1 MIRTPRGLRAIA
13 RRGIHARC
21 RGQRAERRHL
31 IEPISVAGVVDVKDE
46 LRLDFQITAREA
58 R

>member
-1 MIRTPRGLRAIA
+1 MPGPAGGAEAPHRA
-13 RRGIHARC
+13 
-21 RGQRAERRHL
+21 
-31 IEPISVAGVVDVKDE
+31 ISVAGVVDVKDE